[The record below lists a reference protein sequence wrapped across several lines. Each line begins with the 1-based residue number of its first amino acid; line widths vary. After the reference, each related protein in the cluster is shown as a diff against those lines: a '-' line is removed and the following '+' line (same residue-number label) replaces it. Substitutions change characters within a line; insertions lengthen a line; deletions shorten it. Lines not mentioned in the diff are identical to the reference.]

1 MRRSEPNSLPPSRVH
16 SRVSILRLWWGRG
29 WRAGGHAGSDREIA
43 TTGHTGPLVTDSGA
57 AAVPAAGHPG
67 GRSARA
73 SPPADHGRCRFH
85 APPAVARAT
94 GSAFR
99 GRVGVYWPGTR
110 SPPPYRVTCRPALPD
125 RGRVFLPVFFRPPSR
140 FNPSGTDVGGPAAVR
155 PPGRGRR
162 PGAHGHAMRTS
173 GRRYVPPM
181 VPRPAAQQEAAG
193 HHHPTEPA
201 SGCFPATTS
210 KRPC

>member
-1 MRRSEPNSLPPSRVH
+1 MREYFHSLVRHCPT
-16 SRVSILRLWWGRG
+16 
-29 WRAGGHAGSDREIA
+29 GGACFFRCFA
-43 TTGHTGPLVTDSGA
+43 GPL
-57 AAVPAAGHPG
+57 
-67 GRSARA
+67 
-73 SPPADHGRCRFH
+73 
-85 APPAVARAT
+85 
-94 GSAFR
+94 
-99 GRVGVYWPGTR
+99 
-110 SPPPYRVTCRPALPD
+110 
-125 RGRVFLPVFFRPPSR
+125 SR

-210 KRPC
+210 KRPCRSLRNTAAASASARLSKGPCSSPVSRSTTVYSGSQAGIPRKWLDLAYDLRAHGGHLDAPWLFAPQSVQIPARRLSM